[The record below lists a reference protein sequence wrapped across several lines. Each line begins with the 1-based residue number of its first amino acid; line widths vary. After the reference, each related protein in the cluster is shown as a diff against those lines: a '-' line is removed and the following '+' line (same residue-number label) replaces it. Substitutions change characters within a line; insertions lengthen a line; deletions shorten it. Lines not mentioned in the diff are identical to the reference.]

1 MKIRKIQK
9 NGYDNG
15 ASLAKAWRADG
26 LVLYPG
32 SGRAELGYLLSNEE
46 SSRKLGYAAATEGV
60 NVNLLQ
66 RWEKYA
72 IEQGNNKILER
83 IRAWDEKKLLGA
95 VEKVQQKALAQKFD
109 RRRYPEIQ
117 GLAAYRSAEAKGIAG
132 VLGVDHRR
140 VLLCNGDYGGY
151 IRRMVIEGWES
162 ESSEEGRCTTI
173 AFKGSP
179 KGPIIGRNLDAEI
192 VALAGLQGHG
202 EPVVFQYPEE
212 MGYSHENTTCVNSEG
227 LALQGSSIA
236 YPQEPESPLSLVGMD
251 IQDLIMRFCKNVTET
266 LDLIERYNPFFGP
279 TNLLVVDAAGDAA
292 AIEKTKNT
300 FAVRKTDADWI
311 FTTDGA
317 AVEEKTRKLQGDDT
331 PAYQFALQRHQLIEK
346 LLKKEAKAPSVE
358 AMRRIITD
366 HTMPSPVCKH
376 LDKMPSFY
384 PLVTLYSFIL
394 VPQEKVYYFEVI
406 RSGPTYPCQ
415 QEPVKYS
422 YAFD

>member
-72 IEQGNNKILER
+72 IEQGNNKMLER
-83 IRAWDEKKLLGA
+83 IRAWDEKKLLEA

-117 GLAAYRSAEAKGIAG
+117 GLAAYRSAEAKGIAD
-132 VLGVDHRR
+132 VLGVDYRR
-140 VLLCNGDYGGY
+140 VLLCNGYTRY
-151 IRRMVIEGWES
+151 IHRIVTERWES
-162 ESSEEGRCTTI
+162 ELSQESACTTI

-192 VALAGLQGHG
+192 AALAGLQGHG
-202 EPVVFQYPEE
+202 EPVMFQYPEE
-212 MGYSHENTTCVNSEG
+212 MGYSYENTTYVNSEG
-227 LALQGSSIA
+227 LALQGSGIA

-251 IQDLIMRFCKNVTET
+251 IQDLIIRFCKNVTET

-279 TNLLVVDAAGDAA
+279 TNLLIVDGAGDAA

-300 FAVRKTDADWI
+300 FAIRRTNESWI
-311 FTTDGA
+311 FTTDGV

-331 PAYQFALQRHQLIEK
+331 PAYQFNLQRHQLIEK
-346 LLKKEAKAPSVE
+346 LLKKEAQAPSIG
-358 AMRRIITD
+358 AMQRIMSN

-384 PLVTLYSFIL
+384 PLASLYSFVL
-394 VPQEKVYYFEVI
+394 VPQEKLYYFKVI
-406 RSGPTYPCQ
+406 HPGPTYPCQ